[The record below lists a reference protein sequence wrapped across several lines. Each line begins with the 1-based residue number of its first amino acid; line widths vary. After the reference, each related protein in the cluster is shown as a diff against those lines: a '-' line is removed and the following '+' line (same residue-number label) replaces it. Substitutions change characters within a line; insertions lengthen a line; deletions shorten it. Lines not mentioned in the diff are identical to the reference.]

1 MLERRN
7 LVRYVTV
14 ESLAYSM
21 ASGQGA
27 RLRLTYEVRSLRDG
41 VESWFLVS
49 MEEMQPERA
58 PRLT

>member
-1 MLERRN
+1 M
-7 LVRYVTV
+7 RYVTV